1 MKKLFFVITAFVA
14 MFVATDAAAQITV
27 GGGYNHG
34 SLINKRGGERESSG
48 LNGVYVEATYDL
60 NFFQKSWGELAFQPG
75 ARLSYMGF
83 RESAKESGIKVKQS
97 LSETYFDVPLHL
109 KYTYPLEKIK
119 VSAFAGPVMS
129 LGLSS
134 TNRYSVTGGGQ
145 DSKGKVNKYAAG
157 SADSDSESTYGR
169 FDIKFALGLGADLTE
184 NISVKLG
191 YNIGMLNR
199 YKAYEYG
206 DGPKFKIHT
215 NVFYL
220 GVGYTF

>member
-1 MKKLFFVITAFVA
+1 MKKLFFVVAALVA
-14 MFVATDAAAQITV
+14 MFVTIDADAQITV

-34 SLINKRGGERESSG
+34 SLINKRGGERTSSG
-48 LNGVYVEATYDL
+48 LNGVYVEATYDF

-83 RESAKESGIKVKQS
+83 GETAKESGIKVKQS
-97 LSETYFDVPLHL
+97 LRETYFDVPLHI
-109 KYTYPLEKIK
+109 KYTYPLKDIK

-134 TNRYSVTGGGQ
+134 VNRYSVKGGGQ
-145 DSKGKVNKYAAG
+145 DIKGKVNKYASD
-157 SADSDSESTYGR
+157 SADPESESTYGR
-169 FDIKFALGLGADLTE
+169 FDIKFAIGVGADLTE

-199 YKAYEYG
+199 YTAYEYG